1 MLIYCNFVFL
11 VNSYLIIAF
20 SVDVFCF
27 TSVLSANCTANENF
41 QYFRG
46 FCIMDFVS
54 QPTFELLISFHFGFF
69 CSLQFPKL
77 VGLFLASYMSLKL
90 VSGYY

>member
-46 FCIMDFVS
+46 FCIMDLLVS
-54 QPTFELLISFHFGFF
+54 QPLNLLISFHFGFF
-69 CSLQFPKL
+69 YSLQFPKL
-77 VGLFLASYMSLKL
+77 VGLFLASYMSLRL